1 MRYCVLSTTVLY
13 IKPCYALYLIAH
25 RFNSTTTKNEIMALS
40 ITVPYTD
47 CCYAGCRIAPSFTS
61 LTLQAL
67 PGDPYCF
74 VVLPRCVLELPLG
87 LTLPYSANLGLSFKN
102 KDKHTSLLLER
113 GHLRSEVSKTIL
125 EKGRSLWQT
134 L

>member
-1 MRYCVLSTTVLY
+1 MVLY
-13 IKPCYALYLIAH
+13 IKSYYALHLIALS
-25 RFNSTTTKNEIMALS
+25 FSSITIKNEIMALS

-74 VVLPRCVLELPLG
+74 V
-87 LTLPYSANLGLSFKN
+87 
-102 KDKHTSLLLER
+102 D
-113 GHLRSEVSKTIL
+113 VS
-125 EKGRSLWQT
+125 
-134 L
+134 